1 MVKEW
6 ITKLTAYNVPHS
18 EHPELVRVLGD
29 AVKIRN
35 WQLSGLPK
43 DNLSVQNGVIVQYS
57 NRWPLFI
64 DPQGQANKWIKNMVW
79 EDELEKSFN
88 PSCLFCRRKTPGL
101 MWWNSPIEIT
111 YVRWRIPFDLVNR
124 VSWKTLALIWIQV
137 RSSREEKELFLNSIF
152 AV

>member
-64 DPQGQANKWIKNMVW
+64 DPQGQANKWIKNMVR
-79 EDELEKSFN
+79 EDALEKSFN
-88 PSCLFCRRKTPGL
+88 HSLLLCRRKTPGL
-101 MWWNSPIEIT
+101 M
-111 YVRWRIPFDLVNR
+111 
-124 VSWKTLALIWIQV
+124 
-137 RSSREEKELFLNSIF
+137 
-152 AV
+152 